1 MMHFKILEIFLIILF
16 IALTVTVIFR
26 RAHIPII
33 LGYVLVGTLVGPN
46 VLGWLQNTQ
55 AIKDFAEFGVVL
67 LMFTVGLE
75 FSLAKLFSL
84 WRSAFILGSLQIF
97 FSSVITV
104 IIGILLNMPL
114 TSSIVVGAI
123 VAMSST
129 AIVTRQLLH
138 QNEINT
144 KQGGNAIGILLFQD
158 LAVIPILILMTRLSE
173 SDTQAVWITLLL
185 SFIKGIIA
193 IAVILA
199 SGKWILKPLLRLIAG
214 TQMIELFTLGVLF
227 VSIGAAWFTNFLGLS
242 YALGAFFSGM
252 MLAECELKEKINA
265 EIRPFRDVL
274 LSLFFISIG
283 MLVNITTWPTTWHW
297 ILLLVIGLMIGK
309 GLLITAL
316 SKFFKDNIITA
327 LRTGLILAQGSE
339 FGFAILTIAL
349 SHHLLPENWG
359 QAILAALLI
368 SFVLTPI
375 IVRYNKKIAEFLIP
389 KSALRL

>member
-16 IALTVTVIFR
+16 IALIVTIIFR
-26 RAHIPII
+26 HAHIPII

-75 FSLAKLFSL
+75 FSLPKLFSL
-84 WRSAFILGSLQIF
+84 WRPAFILGSLQIF

-114 TSSIVVGAI
+114 ASSIVIGAI

-144 KQGGNAIGILLFQD
+144 KHGENAIGILLFQD
-158 LAVIPILILMTRLSE
+158 LAVIPILILMTRLSAN
-173 SDTQAVWITLLL
+173 DNQAIWLTLLL
-185 SFIKGIIA
+185 SFTKGVIA

-242 YALGAFFSGM
+242 YALGAFFSGI

-274 LSLFFISIG
+274 LGLFFISIG
-283 MLVNITTWPTTWHW
+283 MLVNVTTWPTTWHW
-297 ILLLVIGLMIGK
+297 ILLLVLGLMIGK
-309 GLLITAL
+309 GLLITVL
-316 SKFFKDNIITA
+316 SKFFKDNIVTA

-359 QAILAALLI
+359 QVILAALLI

-375 IVRYNKKIAEFLIP
+375 IVRYNKKIAECLIA
-389 KSALRL
+389 KSVLRL